1 MKKIVVTTDNA
12 TPFLTGALWPLG
24 TADCVER
31 ETIEIAWSA
40 A

>member
-12 TPFLTGALWPLG
+12 TRLLTGALLPLG
-24 TADCVER
+24 IGDCVER
-31 ETIEIAWSA
+31 ETIEVAWSA

>member
-12 TPFLTGALWPLG
+12 TPLLTGALLPLG
-24 TADCVER
+24 TEDCVER
-31 ETIEIAWSA
+31 ETIGIAWSA

>member
-12 TPFLTGALWPLG
+12 TPLLTGALLPLG
-24 TADCVER
+24 AVDCVER
-31 ETIEIAWSA
+31 ETIGIAWSA